1 MKKFFKSRGFLITML
16 SVCCVAIL
24 GICWAVNRDK
34 NSQFT
39 ADEPPPSTASQEWV
53 ESSSET
59 APELE
64 ETTRA
69 VPETTLSATTAP
81 AETTTA
87 EYPKIAEKT
96 EKDVAVE
103 FSPTEKPTET
113 PPAPEGKT
121 IMEYPGPEHPGN
133 PAPDVTAPA
142 PEAES
147 APAPGSTDGNGA
159 YYDPVFGWV
168 TPAEVIQSTI
178 DSDGDPDKMVGNMG
192 D

>member
-1 MKKFFKSRGFLITML
+1 MKKLFKSRGFLVTLL

-24 GICWAVNRDK
+24 GICWGVGRNK

-39 ADEPPPSTASQEWV
+39 ADEPPPSTVSQEWV

-59 APELE
+59 EPETE
-64 ETTRA
+64 ETTKA
-69 VPETTLSATTAP
+69 APETTLAEETTP
-81 AETTTA
+81 AETTTESPRVA
-87 EYPKIAEKT
+87 EETKKE
-96 EKDVAVE
+96 VAVE
-103 FSPTEKPTET
+103 FSPTEKPAET

-121 IMEYPGPEHPGN
+121 IIEDPGPEHPVN
-133 PAPDVTAPA
+133 PAPDVTAPSA
-142 PEAES
+142 EPES
-147 APAPGSTDGNGA
+147 TPAPGSTDGNGA

>member
-121 IMEYPGPEHPGN
+121 IIEDPGPEHPVN

-147 APAPGSTDGNGA
+147 APAPGSTDGNGGVLRSGIRLG
-159 YYDPVFGWV
+159 DSGRGNPVHNR
-168 TPAEVIQSTI
+168 Q
-178 DSDGDPDKMVGNMG
+178 
-192 D
+192 

>member
-1 MKKFFKSRGFLITML
+1 MKKFFKSRGFLITIL

-24 GICWAVNRDK
+24 GICWGVNRDK

-39 ADEPPPSTASQEWV
+39 ADEPPSSTASQEWV
-53 ESSSET
+53 EASAET
-59 APELE
+59 VPKTKETLE
-64 ETTRA
+64 T
-69 VPETTLSATTAP
+69 VPETTLALETTP
-81 AETTTA
+81 AETTAA
-87 EYPKIAEKT
+87 EYPRVAENT
-96 EKDVAVE
+96 EKDVE

-121 IMEYPGPEHPGN
+121 IIEDPGPEHPLN

-142 PEAES
+142 TEPES
-147 APAPGSTDGNGA
+147 TPAPGSTDGNGA

-168 TPAEVIQSTI
+168 TPADVVQSTI

-192 D
+192 N

>member
-1 MKKFFKSRGFLITML
+1 MKKLFKSRGFLVTLL

-24 GICWAVNRDK
+24 GICWGGSRNE

-39 ADEPPPSTASQEWV
+39 ADEPPPSTVSQEWV

-59 APELE
+59 EPE
-64 ETTRA
+64 TA
-69 VPETTLSATTAP
+69 KAAPETTLEEETTP
-81 AETTTA
+81 AETTA
-87 EYPKIAEKT
+87 EYPRVAEETK
-96 EKDVAVE
+96 KDVAVE

-121 IMEYPGPEHPGN
+121 LIEDPGPEHPVN
-133 PAPDVTAPA
+133 PAPDVTAPSA
-142 PEAES
+142 EPES
-147 APAPGSTDGNGA
+147 TPAPGSTDGNGA

>member
-87 EYPKIAEKT
+87 EYP
-96 EKDVAVE
+96 
-103 FSPTEKPTET
+103 
-113 PPAPEGKT
+113 
-121 IMEYPGPEHPGN
+121 GPEHPVN